1 MPKYNKPRRTW
12 KYSQEFKAAAE
23 MSYLDGITS
32 NDAAEKLD
40 NHAYMLS
47 RWRKEY

>member
-12 KYSQEFKAAAE
+12 KYSLEFKAAAVE

-32 NDAAEKLD
+32 NDVAEKLD
-40 NHAYMLS
+40 IHV
-47 RWRKEY
+47 